1 MAKKIF
7 IGATDQHCGKTTMS
21 LCLAHLA
28 RRRYGSVGFLKPV
41 GQEYV
46 QMDGL
51 DVDKDVA
58 LMAGT
63 FGLEADARWMS
74 PVIAKRD
81 LSRAVIDGQIH
92 TEELSERILEAVAEL
107 EKRHDFLVI
116 EGTGHGGV
124 GAVFGLSNARVAR
137 LCEAPA
143 VIVCKGGIGNAHDA
157 VALNLAL
164 YEREG
169 ARVCGV
175 LANKLLVDKR
185 DQTLAY
191 LRKAFRH
198 EALGVFA
205 ALDWSSIL
213 ASPTMANMA
222 KGLGVPLHGDPAAR
236 NRIVHHIQLGAASTQ
251 RCVDMLNDS
260 TLLVATSTRD
270 ELLVTL
276 ASLYA
281 NPDYRPKIAGMVVA
295 GRQPV
300 SRVSQTILD
309 QSGVPYIRREAATG
323 EVFVKVM
330 EHIAKTGPEDR
341 EKIETIQREGER
353 LVDFDAIDAR
363 L

>member
-7 IGATDQHCGKTTMS
+7 VGATDQHCGKTTMS

-28 RRRYGSVGFLKPV
+28 RRRYGSVGFVKPV

-46 QMDGL
+46 QMEGL

-58 LMAGT
+58 LMATT
-63 FGLEADARWMS
+63 FGLEDDVRWMS
-74 PVIAKRD
+74 PVVAKRD
-81 LSRAVIDGQIH
+81 LSRAVLDGQVR
-92 TEELSERILEAVAEL
+92 TEELRDRILESVAEL
-107 EKRHDFLVI
+107 SKRHDFLVI

-143 VIVCKGGIGNAHDA
+143 VVVCKGGIGNAHDA

-169 ARVCGV
+169 ARVAGV
-175 LANKLLVDKR
+175 LANKLYPDKR
-185 DQTLAY
+185 EPTLAY
-191 LRKAFRH
+191 LRKAFRD
-198 EALGVFA
+198 EALLVLG

-213 ASPTMANMA
+213 ASPTLAQMA
-222 KGLGVPLHGDPAAR
+222 KGLGEPLHGDHAQR

-251 RCVDMLNDS
+251 RCVDMLKES

-270 ELLVTL
+270 ELVVTL
-276 ASLYA
+276 SSLYGS
-281 NPDYRPKIAGMVVA
+281 PDYRAKIAGLVIA

-300 SRVSQTILD
+300 SHVSQTILD

-353 LVDFDAIDAR
+353 LVDFDALDRR